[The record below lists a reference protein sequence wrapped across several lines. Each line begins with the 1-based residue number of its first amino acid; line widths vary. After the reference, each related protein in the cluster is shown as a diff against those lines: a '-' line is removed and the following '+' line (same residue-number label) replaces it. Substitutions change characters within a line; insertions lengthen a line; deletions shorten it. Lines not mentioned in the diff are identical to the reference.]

1 MPKNKK
7 HQKRENYF
15 SNNIK
20 IDNFS
25 EMMIQDLASI
35 KVIKKL
41 FEDNNLSNIEIE
53 KLENRAF
60 NLLVNQ
66 IEFEKGNTQVEVGVI
81 GSFSSGKSTFI
92 NSLFGK
98 AICPT
103 NVKPTTS
110 SITKFYYGSPEKIT
124 INDKEITQ
132 NEYHNLAQHQK
143 EETQNNKTDYIEY
156 AYPFERL
163 NSIILYDTPGFNNN
177 LNENDTAI
185 TMKTLESVDVI
196 LFVVDISKGALDSSS
211 IELLSTLKDK
221 RMYCILNKS
230 DLKSTQAITKIKN
243 EILSKKIFLEVVE
256 YSSIKVLEFGEKD
269 YFDSY
274 IQHIQDNFIP
284 NKINFDINIKG
295 ITKETKSRLK
305 TKVEYHLFIDENRF
319 IIDDFYTSAKK
330 QRDRIEKMFTRI
342 AESKQSTIQQKLK
355 LDRATYHKDILN
367 LIKRELNNCE
377 KIKVTLQSN
386 IIIDK
391 FKSELNQFEK
401 NNISKFYNELNYAF
415 KSSCHIE
422 YIEKKEKYF
431 SYSTYRKISFDK
443 KIFQTKIEEMD
454 SSKYLKELISRW
466 IKLFKK
472 NYNIQLSDI
481 DLSLEIYEEAVALY
495 SNAFDEN
502 ILFQDMNEAREYL
515 ESFLNFKH
523 KDTITVIHTFLE
535 KNQENIEQIK
545 SESATLVPNNMR
557 LKPSSPSFAK
567 SLLEKEL
574 KQFIKDKEEY
584 VKSLQK

>member
-7 HQKRENYF
+7 HQKKENYF

-25 EMMIQDLASI
+25 EMMIRDLASL
-35 KVIKKL
+35 KVIKEL
-41 FEDNNLSNIEIE
+41 LANNNLSKKEIEIF
-53 KLENRAF
+53 ENRAF

-66 IEFEKGNTQVEVGVI
+66 IELKKGNTQVEVGVI

-98 AICPT
+98 AICPM

-124 INDKEITQ
+124 INNKEITQ
-132 NEYHNLAQHQK
+132 KEYHNLAQHQK
-143 EETQNNKTDYIEY
+143 GETQNSKTNYIEY

-185 TMKTLESVDVI
+185 TMKTLKSVDVI
-196 LFVVDISKGALDSSS
+196 LFIVDISKGALDSSS

-230 DLKSTQAITKIKN
+230 DLKSTQAITKIKD

-256 YSSIKVLEFGEKD
+256 YSSAKVLEFEEKD
-269 YFDSY
+269 YFDNY

-295 ITKETKSRLK
+295 ITQKTKSRLK
-305 TKVEYHLFIDENRF
+305 TKVEYQLFIDENRF
-319 IIDDFYTSAKK
+319 IIDDFYISAKK

-355 LDRATYHKDILN
+355 LDRATYNEDIIN
-367 LIKRELNNCE
+367 FIKKELHNC
-377 KIKVTLQSN
+377 KNQKVILQSN
-386 IIIDK
+386 IVIDK
-391 FKSELNQFEK
+391 FKAELNQFEK
-401 NNISKFYNELNYAF
+401 NNIAKFYNELNYAF

-431 SYSTYRKISFDK
+431 WYSTDRKISFDK
-443 KIFQTKIEEMD
+443 NIFQTKIEDMD

-466 IKLFKK
+466 IKFFKK
-472 NYNIQLSDI
+472 NYNIQLNTI
-481 DLSLEIYEEAVALY
+481 DLDLEIYEEAVDLY

-502 ILFQDMNEAREYL
+502 ISFKDMNKAREYL

-523 KDTITVIHTFLE
+523 KDTITVIETFLE
-535 KNQENIEQIK
+535 KNQKNIEQIK
-545 SESATLVPNNMR
+545 RVVENQENKNRNIETL
-557 LKPSSPSFAK
+557 K
-567 SLLEKEL
+567 KEL
-574 KQFIKDKEEY
+574 KQFIKDKKEY